1 VAFLYCYLRKGIQ
14 ALAGGILR
22 LRKRKLQLLPTVL
35 MERQNEAGKSW
46 GFRLRGQKV
55 PLFFGEKSFLT
66 RNELVASA
74 RRPPDVIFA
83 G

>member
-1 VAFLYCYLRKGIQ
+1 
-14 ALAGGILR
+14 
-22 LRKRKLQLLPTVL
+22 